1 VETYL
6 LWAFSTGTF
15 ERFSQKNVFSWMFFS
30 KTERDTSFATCNHET
45 ITDEPQKIPQ
55 SKGLAGELL
64 VAAGITLFDCWNFH

>member
-1 VETYL
+1 
-6 LWAFSTGTF
+6 
-15 ERFSQKNVFSWMFFS
+15 MFFS